1 MPGDHIG
8 VSAQGNDMLTTKLN
22 PAIGDSGPRAF
33 DFLLDDNAV
42 IQKSSFSAQGQGSF
56 RAYFCMDDS
65 QPAAYN
71 FTWGP
76 LAPTNGTEPD
86 PTSAR

>member
-1 MPGDHIG
+1 
-8 VSAQGNDMLTTKLN
+8 
-22 PAIGDSGPRAF
+22 
-33 DFLLDDNAV
+33 LDDNAV

-65 QPAAYN
+65 QTVAYN

-76 LAPTNGTEPD
+76 LAPTDDTAPD
-86 PTSAR
+86 PTSGHLSAGAAPGQRSTRALRALVPEQ